1 MEAWSSTYSPFV
13 GDPGFTLGI
22 GLVIVAGFSLA
33 PLLIRAVTATRR
45 PGWINQ
51 TTARALDGEIEP
63 EAIYVVSGT
72 RGEQIDAFAV
82 GIFPGFQ
89 YVFVTE
95 ALVESFD
102 PEEIAAIIA
111 HETAHLRLGHLRQ
124 RCLVVAVAGIF
135 WALFV
140 PVAGFAIT
148 TVVVGAVV
156 LTAILGLGLR
166 HEYAADRY
174 AVSKTGRAVTLEAL
188 TRLCASTAPS
198 RVPAPLDRLSA
209 RAWVRRRIV
218 RLEREKASHNL

>member
-1 MEAWSSTYSPFV
+1 MEVWSSTYSPFV
-13 GDPGFTLGI
+13 GDSGFSLGI
-22 GLVIVAGFSLA
+22 GLVIVAGFTLA
-33 PLLIRAVTATRR
+33 PILIRAVTATRR

-51 TTARALDGEIEP
+51 TTARALDGEIDP

-82 GIFPGFQ
+82 GIFPGLQ

-95 ALVESFD
+95 ALVNSFNS
-102 PEEIAAIIA
+102 EETAAIIA
-111 HETAHLRLGHLRQ
+111 HETAHLKLGHLRS
-124 RCLVVAVAGIF
+124 RCLVVAVAGMF

-140 PVAGFAIT
+140 PVAGFAVT
-148 TVVVGAVV
+148 TVAVSAVV

-174 AVSKTGRAVTLEAL
+174 AVTKTGRAVTLGAL
-188 TRLCASTAPS
+188 TQLCASTEPS

-209 RAWVRRRIV
+209 RAWIRRRIV
-218 RLEREKASHNL
+218 RLERDSHSL